1 MGTLTRRIPMKA
13 EPWIIEAQ
21 GPCFKCGEKAVQK
34 IIIDKDKAQ
43 VCCNKCGTSRSYNLS
58 TEKLEDE

>member
-1 MGTLTRRIPMKA
+1 MKA